1 MEYLYSTLVLGTI
14 CVIAQII
21 YENTKWTLGHITSL
35 FVVLGALLE
44 TFSVFDKLLEIAPA
58 GASLAILSFGHLL
71 THSAVNGA
79 KDGIVGIL
87 KELLVPA
94 SSSLVTVIVLSF
106 LASLFKKSHL

>member
-1 MEYLYSTLVLGTI
+1 MEYLYSILVLGTI

-21 YENTKWTLGHITSL
+21 YENTKWTPGHITSL

-44 TFSVFDKLLEIAPA
+44 TAPA

>member
-1 MEYLYSTLVLGTI
+1 MEYLYSMLVLGTI

-21 YENTKWTLGHITSL
+21 YENTKWTPGHITSL
-35 FVVLGALLE
+35 FVVLGALL
-44 TFSVFDKLLEIAPA
+44 FDKLLEIAPA